1 MRIAYDSNGGAG
13 PTYEIE
19 TDRHGSYTI
28 RRSGRV
34 VKRVTSVTNYFG
46 KPRWGSRRLELT
58 AIEEAKAAID
68 AHHAFEA
75 ESAHGIER

>member
-1 MRIAYDSNGGAG
+1 MKIAYASTAGTG

-28 RRSGRV
+28 RLSGQV
-34 VKRVTSVTNYFG
+34 VKRVTSVTSYVG
-46 KPRWGSRRLELT
+46 RPRWGSRRLELT

-68 AHHAFEA
+68 AHHAFELGA
-75 ESAHGIER
+75 AHHSVG